1 MRVTI
6 FHHVPFETA
15 GSIADWLTAHDAAVS
30 EVRMYERH
38 ALPDLTRTDLIV
50 VMGGTMGVNDEAHFS
65 WLRAEK
71 VYISDAVTRGVP
83 VLGICLGSQLI
94 ASAMGARVYR
104 NSQPEHGWFPVEA
117 APANDGAFQFPARFT
132 TFHSH
137 GDTFDLP
144 RDAVRLARSAACENQ
159 AFQIGRR
166 TIGLQF
172 HLESN
177 PESAGAIVEEC
188 VGEFAAGPYVQSADA
203 LRGAPHSTY
212 HESVQLMRDVLDY
225 LTAAD
230 E

>member
-1 MRVTI
+1 MNVSV
-6 FHHVPFETA
+6 FHHVPFETT
-15 GSIADWLTAHDAAVS
+15 GSIADWLTAHDAIVS

-38 ALPDLTRTDLIV
+38 ALPDLTRTDLLV
-50 VMGGTMGVNDEAHFS
+50 VMGGTMSANDEESFP

-71 VYISDAVTRGVP
+71 ICIGEAVTRGVP

-94 ASAMGARVYR
+94 ANAMGARVYR

-117 APANDGAFQFPARFT
+117 TPAMNGAFRFPAHFT

-144 RDAVRLARSAACENQ
+144 RGAVQLARSAACENQ

-177 PESAGAIVEEC
+177 PESAGAIVDEC
-188 VGEFAAGPYVQSADA
+188 VDEFAAGPYVQAADV
-203 LRGAPHSTY
+203 LRGTSHTTY
-212 HESVQLMRDVLDY
+212 HESRQLMSDVLDY

>member
-1 MRVTI
+1 VCI
-6 FHHVPFETA
+6 
-15 GSIADWLTAHDAAVS
+15 G
-30 EVRMYERH
+30 
-38 ALPDLTRTDLIV
+38 
-50 VMGGTMGVNDEAHFS
+50 
-65 WLRAEK
+65 
-71 VYISDAVTRGVP
+71 DAVTRGVP

-104 NSQPEHGWFPVEA
+104 NPQPEHGWFPVEA
-117 APANDGAFQFPARFT
+117 TSADDAAFQFPDRFT

-144 RDAVRLARSAACENQ
+144 RGAVQLARTAACENQ

-177 PESAGAIVEEC
+177 AESAGAIVEEC
-188 VGEFAAGPYVQSADA
+188 VSEFAAGPYVQSADV
-203 LRGAPHSTY
+203 LRGTPHTTY
-212 HESVQLMRDVLDY
+212 HESIQLMSNVLDY
-225 LTAAD
+225 LTALD